1 VHDDAQ
7 IRSWG
12 ATRTDR
18 ARTGAATRRRDAP
31 GPGRAR
37 RSFLAQRRVR
47 KLSDQRGLPIGG
59 LAVADL
65 AAVLAALGGAFAV
78 RAVIGSSM
86 GPLRA
91 VDHAVVLVVAP
102 LAFVGAFS
110 HAGLYSS
117 HHTAYRAEEVRRTLR
132 ATAMAVLVLALVA
145 YATQGAVSRSWLLLL
160 FVLAAVAVVAERAVA
175 RRVIA
180 RARRRGR
187 LLRPVVVVGAGPEA
201 AILETTVAAD
211 PTLGYQVVGHL
222 DPADLDVG
230 RGPLAAAE
238 DIVAAGYRAGA
249 AAVMVA
255 PGALDAETCRCLARL
270 LASDHVDLE
279 LPLSLCDV
287 ASERIA
293 VRPLGRFTVAAV
305 QPVRRHGWRAAV
317 KRGFDIAVS
326 GSVLVLVAPAL
337 AVAMVAIRLTSPG
350 PALFRQAR
358 VGQGGRLFEVL
369 KLRTMVEDAEARL
382 VELRE
387 LNEADGPLFKIRDD
401 PRVTRVGPF
410 LRRTSIDELP
420 QLWNVLRGDMSV
432 VGPRPALPSE
442 LAAWADEL
450 HERLRVRPGMTGMW
464 QVSGRAN
471 APWDEYQRLDLYYVD
486 NWSLA
491 VNLGIV
497 MRTIPVVLGRR
508 DAS

>member
-1 VHDDAQ
+1 V
-7 IRSWG
+7 
-12 ATRTDR
+12 
-18 ARTGAATRRRDAP
+18 
-31 GPGRAR
+31 
-37 RSFLAQRRVR
+37 
-47 KLSDQRGLPIGG
+47 PIGS
-59 LAVADL
+59 LAAADL
-65 AAVLAALGGAFAV
+65 AAVLGAIGAAFAI
-78 RAVIGSSM
+78 RSVIGPGM
-86 GPLRA
+86 GPVRA
-91 VDHAVVLVVAP
+91 VDHLVVFVTAP
-102 LAFVGAFS
+102 LAFLGAFS
-110 HAGLYSS
+110 HAGLYSA

-132 ATAMAVLVLALVA
+132 GTAMAVLVLALIA
-145 YATQGAVSRSWLLLL
+145 YATQGAVSRSWLLLV
-160 FVLAAVAVVAERAVA
+160 FVLAAGAVVTERAVA

-187 LLRPVVVVGAGPEA
+187 LLRPVVVVGSGPEA
-201 AILETTVAAD
+201 MTLETTVTAD

-222 DPADLDVG
+222 DAGDLDTG

-249 AAVMVA
+249 AAVLVA

-279 LPLSLCDV
+279 LPLSLCDI
-287 ASERIA
+287 ATERIA
-293 VRPLGRFTVAAV
+293 LRPLGRYTVAAV

-317 KRGFDIAVS
+317 KRGFDVTVA
-326 GSVLVLVAPAL
+326 GALLLLVAPAL
-337 AVAMVAIRLTSPG
+337 AVAMAVIRLTSPG

-358 VGQGGRLFEVL
+358 VGRGGRLFEVL

-382 VELRE
+382 VDLRAR
-387 LNEADGPLFKIRDD
+387 NEADGPLFKIRDD
-401 PRVTRVGPF
+401 PRVTRVGRF

-420 QLWNVLRGDMSV
+420 QLWNVLRGDMSL

-442 LAAWADEL
+442 LAGWAEEL

-491 VNLGIV
+491 VDLGIV